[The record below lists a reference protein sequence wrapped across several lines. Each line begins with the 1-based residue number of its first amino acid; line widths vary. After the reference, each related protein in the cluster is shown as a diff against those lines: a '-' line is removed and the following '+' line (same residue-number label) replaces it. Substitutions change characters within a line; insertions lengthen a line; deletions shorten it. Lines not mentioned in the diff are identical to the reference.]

1 MTSLVIRQEWGSSLK
16 HFNDPKLGSKSLG
29 VFSETYRNCYR
40 VTARTFQSKLSWDE
54 DSTNGERFSLFSKVV
69 TFYLLHFSSF
79 GDYSVYQL
87 QGSFEHWRDR
97 KENRTLLSNSK
108 TEVWTDFT
116 IERFL
121 SKWFALLLETQNRS
135 ASQDNGPTPCYL
147 SGSSRGLTSSSFPSS
162 GV

>member
-1 MTSLVIRQEWGSSLK
+1 M
-16 HFNDPKLGSKSLG
+16 
-29 VFSETYRNCYR
+29 
-40 VTARTFQSKLSWDE
+40 
-54 DSTNGERFSLFSKVV
+54 V

-108 TEVWTDFT
+108 TELWTDFT

-121 SKWFALLLETQNRS
+121 SKWFALLLETQYRS
-135 ASQDNGPTPCYL
+135 ASQDNGSTPCYF
-147 SGSSRGLTSSSFPSS
+147 SGSSRVLTSSFPSS
-162 GV
+162 GVWRPSLKKKECCNGEIKANKNIFSKWWGDLVQEVTEFRGSQAAGSLHSCVSLSNGEL